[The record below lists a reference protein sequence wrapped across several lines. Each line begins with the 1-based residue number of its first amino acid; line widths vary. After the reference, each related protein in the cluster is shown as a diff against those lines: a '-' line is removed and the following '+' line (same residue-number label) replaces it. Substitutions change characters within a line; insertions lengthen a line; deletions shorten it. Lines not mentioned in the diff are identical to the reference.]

1 MLLLRRQFADQPVG
15 VLLPARVTLQV
26 LEQAVLGTIRD
37 PLLLVLD
44 EEIPAAIAISEILRR
59 IGFDA
64 DPPEDAGLDG
74 WEFEVRVKGYPMGVR
89 LYCKVTLID
98 YHYVMLYNMSWWDG
112 VRKRH
117 PAPYIEALRA
127 LGREMAADPRFFD
140 VLWYERNYDLDDVV
154 GAPQP
159 VDDE

>member
-1 MLLLRRQFADQPVG
+1 MTIRYVATFNTT
-15 VLLPARVTLQV
+15 LP
-26 LEQAVLGTIRD
+26 EECGTIG
-37 PLLLVLD
+37 LD
-44 EEIPAAIAISEILRR
+44 GDEKYAGPAAIAISEILRR

-74 WEFEVRVKGYPMGVR
+74 WQFEVRVKGYPMGVR

-98 YHYVMLYNMSWWDG
+98 YHYVMLYNTSWWDG

-127 LGREMAADPRFFD
+127 LGREMAADPRFSD
-140 VLWYERNYDLDDVV
+140 VRWYERNYDLDEVV

-159 VDDE
+159 VDDEQPPAKA